1 VAGVGWLVFSSA
13 GATGCLAIGAVWGL
27 LSRGSLASRRF
38 LAWCAACYW
47 MAGAYIVPETVRGLL
62 AHGYTPLTRADVP
75 AGRTAVVVLGSGSHQ
90 FRDWSEGQF
99 VVIDQIGAARL
110 LEAARVFR
118 LLDADVLVSSGGLI
132 RPTPRTWPS
141 GLTMA
146 EDLVRLGVPR
156 DRIIVESESKTT
168 RHEAVLLKELLRA
181 HPVDRVVLVTSQF
194 HMRRS
199 VGTFRAAGIE
209 VIPAIA
215 REPDGVDAWWE
226 KLIPTDKGMEESA
239 MAAHELAGLVTYAAR
254 GWYRGGPVNRPSS
267 GSRVE

>member
-1 VAGVGWLVFSSA
+1 
-13 GATGCLAIGAVWGL
+13 
-27 LSRGSLASRRF
+27 
-38 LAWCAACYW
+38 
-47 MAGAYIVPETVRGLL
+47 M
-62 AHGYTPLTRADVP
+62 
-75 AGRTAVVVLGSGSHQ
+75 
-90 FRDWSEGQF
+90 
-99 VVIDQIGAARL
+99 
-110 LEAARVFR
+110 FR

-156 DRIIVESESKTT
+156 DRIIVEAESTTT
-168 RHEAVLLKELLRA
+168 RHEAVLVNELLRA

-215 REPDGVDAWWE
+215 REPDGVDEWWE
-226 KLIPTDKGMEESA
+226 KLIPTDKGVEESA
-239 MAAHELAGLVTYAAR
+239 MAAHELAGLVTYAVR
-254 GWYRGGPVNRPSS
+254 GWYRGGPLNRPAS
-267 GSRVE
+267 GNRVE